1 MTHQSSIYK
10 LRAQIEELLAESRQK
25 TLSVKQLSQALG
37 LQGQDSKILAREL
50 GLMLEEGLLIKSVRG
65 HFGLPRRSDCLT
77 GVLQGNR
84 RGFAFLRPDGEEED
98 IYIRSRS
105 LNDAVHGDRVMIRLI
120 SGIGR
125 RREGE
130 VIGILQRGHRRL
142 VGTLKQQGKRCY
154 VLPDDQRL
162 FQEIEVSAGKNRAKP
177 GEKVVLEIETWG
189 RGHKLSR
196 GKVVERLGQAGSI
209 QAEQLS
215 LHRKYDL
222 PMDFPD
228 NVLEEV
234 KRMPGEENIPMA
246 VVEGTRRDLRA
257 LPMVTIDGQSARDF
271 DDAVSLETMTDG
283 SFRLGVHIADVSYY
297 VRAGKPLDCEAF
309 KRATSTYLVNQV
321 IHMLPPLLSEEL
333 CSLKAGHDR
342 LALSVFIE
350 LNREGEVAGYSLTPS
365 VIRVTERLTYPQVEA
380 FLEGSGDG
388 KLLEHAFLG
397 ETLQQMG
404 RLAYAL
410 RRRRLQRGSLDLDL
424 PEAQI
429 ILDDDGNPVQ
439 IIWHHLGRS
448 ESLIEEFMI
457 LANETVAGHMA
468 REKIPCLYRIHA
480 VPTEEKLAALKET
493 LSLLGLPDV
502 TRKKELKPSQLKL
515 LLESSKGKPAE
526 RLIRFLMLRSLPQAR
541 YSAENEGHFGLASSF
556 YCHFTSP
563 IRRYPDLVVHR
574 ILKET
579 LAGNGL
585 KADRMAKY
593 KARLPIIA
601 QQASERERAA
611 MEVERADEELMKAR
625 YMEDKVGEV
634 YPGLI
639 SGVANFGLFVELEN
653 TVEGM
658 IPIADLGDDYYI
670 YQEKQAALVGER
682 SRKSYRL
689 GDRIEIEVVRV
700 NTTDGKLTFA
710 LPAAQGRAKKRTKV

>member
-1 MTHQSSIYK
+1 MTRQTSIHK
-10 LRAQIEELLAESRQK
+10 LRVQIEELLAESLQR
-25 TLSVKQLSQALG
+25 TLSVKQLAQALG
-37 LQGQDSKILAREL
+37 LHGQDSKILSREL
-50 GLMLEEGLLIKSVRG
+50 ELMLEEGLIIKSARG

-98 IYIRSRS
+98 IYIRSRN
-105 LNDAVHGDRVMIRLI
+105 LNDAVHGDRVVIRLL

-130 VIGILQRGHRRL
+130 VISILQRGHRRL

-162 FQEIEVSAGKNRAKP
+162 FQEIEVSTVKNTAKP
-177 GEKVVLEIETWG
+177 GDKVVLEMETWA
-189 RGHKLSR
+189 RGHKLPR
-196 GKVVERLGQAGSI
+196 GKVVERLGQAGST

-222 PMDFPD
+222 PIDFPD
-228 NVLEEV
+228 DVLEEAQ
-234 KRMPGEENIPMA
+234 RMPGEENIPMA
-246 VVEGTRRDLRA
+246 VAEEVRRDLRA

-271 DDAVSLETMTDG
+271 DDAVSLETMADG

-297 VRAGKPLDCEAF
+297 VRAGKPLDREAF
-309 KRATSTYLVNQV
+309 KRSTSTYLANQV

-333 CSLKAGHDR
+333 CSLKAGRDR
-342 LALSVFIE
+342 LALSVFME
-350 LNREGEVAGYSLTPS
+350 LNREGEIGGCSFTPS
-365 VIRVTERLTYPQVEA
+365 LIRVTERLTYPQVEA

-388 KLLEHAFLG
+388 KPLENAFLG
-397 ETLQQMG
+397 GTLQQMD
-404 RLAYAL
+404 RLASAL

-439 IIWHHLGRS
+439 IIQHHMGRS

-457 LANETVAGHMA
+457 LANETVAGHLA
-468 REKIPCLYRIHA
+468 REKIPCLYRVHA
-480 VPTEEKLAALKET
+480 VPTEEKLAALRET
-493 LSLLGLPDV
+493 LSLLGLSEM

-541 YSAENEGHFGLASSF
+541 YSAENEGHFGLASSV

-585 KADRMAKY
+585 KAGRMAKY
-593 KARLPIIA
+593 KSRLPLIA

-625 YMEDKVGEV
+625 YMADKIGEV
-634 YPGLI
+634 YPGII

-658 IPIADLGDDYYI
+658 IPIADLDDDYYV

-682 SRKSYRL
+682 TRKSYRL

-700 NTTDGKLTFA
+700 STADGKLTFA
-710 LPAAQGRAKKRTKV
+710 LPAAQRRVKKRIEI

>member
-162 FQEIEVSAGKNRAKP
+162 FQEIEVSAGKNMAKP

-196 GKVVERLGQAGSI
+196 GKVVERLGPAGST

-234 KRMPGEENIPMA
+234 KRMPGEESIPMA

-297 VRAGKPLDCEAF
+297 VRAGKPLDREAF

-333 CSLKAGHDR
+333 CSLKAGRDR

-350 LNREGEVAGYSLTPS
+350 LNREGEVAAYSLTPS

-439 IIWHHLGRS
+439 IIRHHLGRS

-468 REKIPCLYRIHA
+468 REKIPCLYRVHA

-585 KADRMAKY
+585 KADRMAKH

-710 LPAAQGRAKKRTKV
+710 LPAAQGRAKKRTKS